1 MKIINGWKYLWK
13 DADRVEVKLRVG
25 LLTVIDIYI
34 DFSERK
40 RRFVVLNY
48 GVGN

>member
-1 MKIINGWKYLWK
+1 MKIINGWKYLRK
-13 DADRVEVKLRVG
+13 DANRVEIKLRVG
-25 LLTVIDIYI
+25 LLTVLDIYI